1 MRALLL
7 ALPLLI
13 SACSDS
19 SNAAAAAL
27 LPASPT
33 TVPAAKTDQV
43 VIAHRG
49 ASGTRPEHTFAA
61 YDQAIAL
68 GAEYIEQDISP
79 TSDGVL
85 VCLHDD
91 SLDRTA
97 RGAAGNCTG
106 QIITKTLAQV
116 KTCDMGS
123 WFNQAN
129 PMLANPEFAK
139 ERIPTLEEVF
149 QKYGNTRNYY
159 IETKTSAGQL
169 ESVEQKL
176 YNLIKKYNLY
186 DGMVMRR
193 QVLVQSFQPNSLQAM
208 KAIDPK
214 VPLVLL
220 LAGGANQ
227 ATLMSASQ
235 MGVFGVG
242 PSSGDVTKA
251 LVDQAHTLKIAIHPY
266 TLNSTAD
273 IEKMAA
279 LCVDGLFTNF
289 SDRYRAVLAAK
300 DYGCKAPI
308 R

>member
-7 ALPLLI
+7 ALPLLLA
-13 SACSDS
+13 ACLDS
-19 SNAAAAAL
+19 SN
-27 LPASPT
+27 PASAVMLPGT
-33 TVPAAKTDQV
+33 SSTVPAAKTDQV

-49 ASGTRPEHTFAA
+49 ASGTTPEHTFAA

-97 RGAAGNCTG
+97 RGPAADCTG
-106 QIITKTLAQV
+106 QIISKTLAQV
-116 KTCDMGS
+116 KKCDMGS

-129 PMLANPEFAK
+129 PSLANPAFAN

-149 QKYGNTRNYY
+149 QKYGKTRNYY

-176 YNLIKKYNLY
+176 YNLIKKYDLY
-186 DGMVMRR
+186 DGMVTRR

-208 KAIDPK
+208 KNIDPK
-214 VPLVLL
+214 VPTVLL
-220 LAGGANQ
+220 LAGGTNQ
-227 ATLMSASQ
+227 ATLNTAAQ

-251 LVDQAHTLKIAIHPY
+251 LVDQAHTLKLAIHPY
-266 TLNSTAD
+266 TINSTAD
-273 IEKMAA
+273 IEKMTA

-289 SDRYRAVLAAK
+289 TDRYRAVLAAK